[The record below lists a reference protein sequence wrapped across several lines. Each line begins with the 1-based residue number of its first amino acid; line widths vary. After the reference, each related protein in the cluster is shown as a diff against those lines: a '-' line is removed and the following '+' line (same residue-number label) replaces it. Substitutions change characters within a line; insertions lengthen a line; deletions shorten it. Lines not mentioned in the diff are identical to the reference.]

1 MEPDAAQFQLPP
13 GAFARVVRAC
23 SDPRMRKIKAQVK
36 RFDFSSHS
44 GSGELKEAAREV
56 EGNPTVFVVHGA
68 EGNCEKFAEWIRKEV
83 GLEAVAPKTGDIFP
97 V

>member
-1 MEPDAAQFQLPP
+1 
-13 GAFARVVRAC
+13 
-23 SDPRMRKIKAQVK
+23 
-36 RFDFSSHS
+36 
-44 GSGELKEAAREV
+44 
-56 EGNPTVFVVHGA
+56 VVHGA